1 MEGLTL
7 SVAALAAYRVTRLI
21 TADRIALPL
30 RRWVDRRFGD
40 DSSLG
45 YFVRCPWCV
54 GWYVSGVTVL
64 AVDSV
69 ESVPVPLLAVLAM
82 STVVGLLAELAG

>member
-7 SVAALAAYRVTRLI
+7 SIAALAAYRVTRLI
-21 TADRIALPL
+21 TSDRIALPL
-30 RRWVDRRFGD
+30 RRMVDRRFGD
-40 DSSLG
+40 DSALG

-64 AVDSV
+64 ALEVV
-69 ESVPVPLLAVLAM
+69 ESVPVPLLTVAAM
-82 STVVGLLAELAG
+82 SAVVGLLAELGG

>member
-7 SVAALAAYRVTRLI
+7 SIAALAAYRLTRLI
-21 TADRIALPL
+21 TVDRIMLPM
-30 RRWVDRRFGD
+30 RRQVDRRFGD

-54 GWYVSGVTVL
+54 GWYVSGVTVIAL
-64 AVDSV
+64 DSV
-69 ESVPVPLLAVLAM
+69 ESVPVPVLSVFAVAA
-82 STVVGLLAELAG
+82 VVGVLAELVG